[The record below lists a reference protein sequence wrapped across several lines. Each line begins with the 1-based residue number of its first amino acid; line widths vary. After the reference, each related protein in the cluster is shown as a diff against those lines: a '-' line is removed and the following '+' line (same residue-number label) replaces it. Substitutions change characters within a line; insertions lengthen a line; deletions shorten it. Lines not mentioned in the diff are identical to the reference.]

1 MNQEIKVPQA
11 KPSII
16 LRSMTETDLPAA
28 FELSQQAQWPHRRE
42 DWQLAWS
49 LGSGVIAEAEGK
61 VVGCALR
68 WLWGEQRATLGLV
81 IVAGQHR
88 GQGIARAMM
97 QRLMTPLGDYQLH
110 LVASDQGKPLYRQL
124 GFIDRGPLA
133 QHQCRELPMR
143 NAEPLPQGLTLRP
156 ALPAD
161 ITLLTELDFAASG
174 LQRQPLWVA
183 LLASAEQALV
193 LERQG
198 IAVGFA
204 LRRRFGY
211 GSVIGPVVAPE
222 LADAVILIDA
232 LCQPCSGQFVRVDT
246 PLDTGLGEWLIGRGL
261 PCVDTP
267 TIMVRDTAHRPDC
280 HLARTFALVS
290 QAWS

>member
-1 MNQEIKVPQA
+1 MPQE

-16 LRSMTETDLPAA
+16 LRPMIDTDLPAA
-28 FELSQQAQWPHRRE
+28 FELSQQIQWPHRLE
-42 DWQLAWS
+42 DWQQAWS
-49 LGSGVIAEAEGK
+49 LGAGVIAEGEGK

-81 IVAGQHR
+81 MVAEQHR

-97 QRLMTPLGDYQLH
+97 QQLMAPLSTYQLQ
-110 LVASDQGKPLYRQL
+110 LVASDQGKPLYQQL
-124 GFIDRGPLA
+124 GFVEQGPLA
-133 QHQCRELPMR
+133 QHQCRELPLR
-143 NAEPLPQGLTLRP
+143 DAAPLPNGLSLRP

-161 ITLLTELDFAASG
+161 IALLSELDLLASG
-174 LQRQPLWVA
+174 MQRQPLLVE
-183 LLASAEQALV
+183 LLAGAGQALV
-193 LERQG
+193 LERRG

-211 GSVIGPVVAPE
+211 GSMIGPVVAPE

-246 PLDTGLGEWLIGRGL
+246 PLATGLGEWLNQRGL

-267 TIMVRDTAHRPDC
+267 TIMVRGTPHRPDC
-280 HLARTFALVS
+280 HLAQTFALVS